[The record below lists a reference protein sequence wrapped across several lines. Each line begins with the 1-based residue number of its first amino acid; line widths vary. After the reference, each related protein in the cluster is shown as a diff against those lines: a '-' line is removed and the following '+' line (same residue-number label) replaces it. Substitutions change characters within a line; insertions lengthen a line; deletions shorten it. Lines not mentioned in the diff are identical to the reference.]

1 MKKNNKKQ
9 NRLENFFNNPN
20 ILFGFM
26 TFVIICLIGACIIIS
41 KTKELYVFNGGN
53 DEITIYNGIIDI
65 NTDINL
71 FNGGTVIYNGKKVTL
86 KSYTMGYY
94 LCGSKKDIAL
104 STLSNSNEEGFDLE
118 KLLITNDFSL
128 MEPHKGSNH
137 LSKGNI
143 KKIDKLCFK
152 VSGTDI
158 KDKEYN
164 LKVDFEVQKV
174 SK

>member
-41 KTKELYVFNGGN
+41 KTKELYVFNGGS
-53 DEITIYNGIIDI
+53 DDIVIYNGIIDV

-71 FNGGTVIYNGKKVTL
+71 FKGGTVIYNGKEVTL
-86 KSYTMGYY
+86 KDYTMGYY
-94 LCGSKKDIAL
+94 LCGSKKDISL
-104 STLSNSNEEGFDLE
+104 STLSNTSEEGFDLE
-118 KLLITNDFSL
+118 KLLETNDFSL
-128 MEPHKGSNH
+128 MEPHKNSNKI
-137 LSKGNI
+137 SKKNI
-143 KKIDKLCFK
+143 NKIDKLCFK

-158 KDKEYN
+158 KGKEYS